1 MEANP
6 GRGQPPARP
15 ICWMLNS
22 TNLRQISHLLYFWPV
37 DIDFTDSCSLPFSFV
52 SRYFIT
58 PIKCSNHSES
68 CWLISYYNSNL
79 YSEVIFLGILFWRK
93 NNMQGKWK
101 QDKRGIK
108 FDIKALKVTQ
118 LCWWHSSI
126 AGDKYIQFQ
135 THTYCLHNFMVT
147 FVFYPLS
154 YKLHTLGLY
163 SQINEATIWWGQ
175 LQVMGM
181 GWASIWNM
189 CRGP

>member
-37 DIDFTDSCSLPFSFV
+37 DIDFTDSCPLSFSFV

-58 PIKCSNHSES
+58 PIKCSNHPES

-101 QDKRGIK
+101 QNKRGIK

-118 LCWWHSSI
+118 LCWWHSSLVPLT
-126 AGDKYIQFQ
+126 KHLYHTSQFGFN
-135 THTYCLHNFMVT
+135 CVT
-147 FVFYPLS
+147 WSCFYA
-154 YKLHTLGLY
+154 TTGLA
-163 SQINEATIWWGQ
+163 N
-175 LQVMGM
+175 VMH
-181 GWASIWNM
+181 
-189 CRGP
+189 